1 MVISIDVI
9 SIRQQSKYNAQSR
22 VRQAVDRGNGDVICC
37 VHTAERVM
45 RGVGTDVVHST
56 SCFCCSDQ
64 QVQGSNLAQAV
75 GDDGNTVCSVDG

>member
-22 VRQAVDRGNGDVICC
+22 VRQAVDCGNGDVICC

-45 RGVGTDVVHST
+45 RGVGTDVAHSII
-56 SCFCCSDQ
+56 SFCCSDQ

-75 GDDGNTVCSVDG
+75 G

>member
-22 VRQAVDRGNGDVICC
+22 VRQAVDRGNDSDVICC

-45 RGVGTDVVHST
+45 RGVGTDVAHSII
-56 SCFCCSDQ
+56 SFCCSDQ
-64 QVQGSNLAQAV
+64 HVQGSNLAQAV
-75 GDDGNTVCSVDG
+75 G